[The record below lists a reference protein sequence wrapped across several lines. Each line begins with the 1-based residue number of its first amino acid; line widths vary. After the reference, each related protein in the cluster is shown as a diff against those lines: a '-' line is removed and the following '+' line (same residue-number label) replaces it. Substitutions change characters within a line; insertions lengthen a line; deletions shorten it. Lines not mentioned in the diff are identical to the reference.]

1 LEKSEKLFIIDNY
14 IKLDENEKQI
24 SLSFMNNK
32 SKFSAAKNNEISQ
45 TRNLDGNSKL
55 TSQSM
60 INTDLKNN
68 SSKNDNLRKMSFIRD
83 RDSLLNPIENISKN
97 SDFGTPNE
105 VFEINENL
113 DNNINNNLRNFN
125 KYLENL
131 KDIITE
137 EDSNFNNIFLTN
149 LETNN
154 LNDIKNFKTNLN
166 FADLPEENENLNEE
180 DYLNNDNEY
189 DLKENNDN
197 RISSIKDDF
206 IKEAINQFMDK
217 QKKKDFSF
225 NTNSKLNQDYFKTY
239 KIDFFKI
246 NKIFF
251 ENIENSEITYIQK
264 ESILNKNLCK
274 NNIGEI
280 FYNLLINCQDSDID
294 LFQNEIYGDL
304 CFK

>member
-1 LEKSEKLFIIDNY
+1 
-14 IKLDENEKQI
+14 
-24 SLSFMNNK
+24 
-32 SKFSAAKNNEISQ
+32 
-45 TRNLDGNSKL
+45 
-55 TSQSM
+55 
-60 INTDLKNN
+60 
-68 SSKNDNLRKMSFIRD
+68 MSFIRD